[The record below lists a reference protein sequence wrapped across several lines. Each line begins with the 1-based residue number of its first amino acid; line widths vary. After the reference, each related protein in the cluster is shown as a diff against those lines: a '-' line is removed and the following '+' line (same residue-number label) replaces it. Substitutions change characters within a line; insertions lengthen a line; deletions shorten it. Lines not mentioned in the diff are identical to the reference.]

1 MPNVEV
7 IYIHRNKNSDSNNL
21 EPSLDLHKT
30 REITPPE
37 KPVYT
42 PKTSFKPKKQKKGLK
57 FYVSIAVVFLLFITV
72 FSTTFNAGYI
82 PIDQF
87 LEIKEPS
94 GNSREISYMQV
105 EEKYPI
111 VDSIPE
117 IRTVKHKLFGTD
129 NTISNVADD
138 YEKRLMRQGYK
149 LEYCGSTDVKG
160 INVHY
165 YGFVK
170 GITAVVVLMT
180 SDDVGVA
187 NTETV
192 VLYSTANVFTYKSLI
207 DKYSNEFDF

>member
-1 MPNVEV
+1 VPNVEV
-7 IYIHRNKNSDSNNL
+7 IYIHRNRNSDSKDL
-21 EPSLDLHKT
+21 EPSVNLHKT
-30 REITPPE
+30 KENTPPKE
-37 KPVYT
+37 PAYK
-42 PKTSFKPKKQKKGLK
+42 PKTNFKPKKQKKGLK
-57 FYVSIAVVFLLFITV
+57 YYVSIAVVFLLFITV

-94 GNSREISYMQV
+94 GNAREISYMQV
-105 EEKYPI
+105 KEKYPI

-117 IRTVKHKLFGTD
+117 IKTVKHKLFGTD

-138 YEKRLMRQGYK
+138 YEKELINQGYK
-149 LEYCGSTDVKG
+149 LEYCGNTDIKG

-170 GITAVVVLMT
+170 GITAVVILMT

-187 NTETV
+187 NTETI
-192 VLYSTANVFTYKSLI
+192 VLYSTANVFTYKSI
-207 DKYSNEFDF
+207 IEKYSYRFDI